1 MSYMR
6 NQNPRHNRE
15 TSFDD
20 FKEMVSNH
28 EFSYEMI
35 GRCGIDSGIMEQ
47 FVRAQDYEARVIFPA
62 AWQGGYKFMDLL
74 AERAKKFAD
83 KQAEP
88 TRQLKLLIKLG
99 EQQGP
104 EFMEYLNDL
113 VYHDWTYNYSDDVKV
128 WRRGADIQKG
138 LEKLAA
144 KGGIWEQAFDMAKSM
159 NT

>member
-1 MSYMR
+1 
-6 NQNPRHNRE
+6 
-15 TSFDD
+15 
-20 FKEMVSNH
+20 
-28 EFSYEMI
+28 
-35 GRCGIDSGIMEQ
+35 
-47 FVRAQDYEARVIFPA
+47 
-62 AWQGGYKFMDLL
+62 MDLL